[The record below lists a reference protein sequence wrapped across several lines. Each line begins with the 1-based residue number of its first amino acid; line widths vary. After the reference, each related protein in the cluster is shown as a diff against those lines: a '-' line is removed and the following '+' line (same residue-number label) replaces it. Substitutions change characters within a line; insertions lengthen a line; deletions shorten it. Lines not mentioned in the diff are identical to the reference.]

1 MLRVRVRQDISDS
14 KENRAAIKTMRLLE
28 TAGNW
33 TSNLSLES
41 HDQPSLDQDAR
52 FCPTVEP
59 SNPVLEFGSA
69 GCAEGGLEVLA
80 VQFLAF
86 QREPTPRTPTAPRLS
101 LMDTSLKGE
110 VDGITFALTTSYA

>member
-1 MLRVRVRQDISDS
+1 MLRVRVRQDINDS

-28 TAGNW
+28 TAGNR

-59 SNPVLEFGSA
+59 SSPVLEFGSA

-86 QREPTPRTPTAPRLS
+86 QREPTPRTPTEPQTLAH
-101 LMDTSLKGE
+101 GQ
-110 VDGITFALTTSYA
+110 